1 MNLFEQLGKSL
12 DPNGVVRDRIER
24 ETTAEQLGRMT
35 VKYELANKQ
44 RDRFEAECDRLREII
59 IMNGLA
65 DQLTQK

>member
-1 MNLFEQLGKSL
+1 MDLFKELGVAL
-12 DPNGVVRDRIER
+12 DPSGKIEN
-24 ETTAEQLGRMT
+24 ESNAEKLGRMT

>member
-1 MNLFEQLGKSL
+1 MGLFEQLGEAL

-44 RDRFEAECDRLREII
+44 RDRFEAECDRLRDII

-65 DQLTQK
+65 DQLTEK